1 MLLTSAARNSLQRK
15 LLPSRRPSAWCRPA
29 PLAPHSREASG
40 DGTTHPLPTTFTR
53 ATARPG
59 RCPASLRA
67 EHRRLRPPGGAR
79 PSDLRRPVPQVPAAD
94 VLSEDDRHP
103 ARPCRTLTAA
113 ATRTIRSRAGS
124 ARGPV
129 ARSGL
134 ESPSGLETALNDRVQ
149 RGGSPGRPAS
159 GASGDAT
166 AFMLGAPRRRPF
178 HPDRRA
184 TPRIPEQ
191 HLSEVARH
199 AVETRRRSKSVPS
212 VHGRHDKAEL
222 ACPNSPPGLL
232 LLSV

>member
-1 MLLTSAARNSLQRK
+1 MARHTPFPRRSPERRRDLVDAQRRSGLSIAAFARQEGLV
-15 LLPSRRPSAWCRPA
+15 
-29 PLAPHSREASG
+29 
-40 DGTTHPLPTTFTR
+40 HP
-53 ATARPG
+53 
-59 RCPASLRA
+59 
-67 EHRRLRPPGGAR
+67 
-79 PSDLRRPVPQVPAAD
+79 DLRRPVPQVPAAD

-103 ARPCRTLTAA
+103 ARPCRTLKAA

-134 ESPSGLETALNDRVQ
+134 ESPSDLETALNDRVQ
-149 RGGSPGRPAS
+149 RGGGPGRPAS

-166 AFMLGAPRRRPF
+166 AFTLGAPRRRPS

-184 TPRIPEQ
+184 TPRIPGQ

-199 AVETRRRSKSVPS
+199 AVETRRRSKSVLS

-222 ACPNSPPGLL
+222 ACPNFPPGLL